1 MYLLKLME
9 TRIISISGWSI
20 FCSSLRFLSLG
31 YGSSMPTIESRT
43 WADFSKNLPNIIVIM
58 IIDQYFKMEY
68 IMQHLSHRFLS
79 LGYTSSLPT
88 IESHS
93 GQIYLFLLLQNWNVL
108 YILIIITSV
117 VITPIIIV
125 MISISGWSI
134 FRRAL
139 SQVFVTWLQKLNAHH
154 WISHL
159 DRIFKKSAKSGM
171 YLPKVVPFL
180 LEKIPRKTD

>member
-1 MYLLKLME
+1 
-9 TRIISISGWSI
+9 
-20 FCSSLRFLSLG
+20 
-31 YGSSMPTIESRT
+31 MPTIESRT

-125 MISISGWSI
+125 MISISG
-134 FRRAL
+134 
-139 SQVFVTWLQKLNAHH
+139 
-154 WISHL
+154 
-159 DRIFKKSAKSGM
+159 
-171 YLPKVVPFL
+171 
-180 LEKIPRKTD
+180 